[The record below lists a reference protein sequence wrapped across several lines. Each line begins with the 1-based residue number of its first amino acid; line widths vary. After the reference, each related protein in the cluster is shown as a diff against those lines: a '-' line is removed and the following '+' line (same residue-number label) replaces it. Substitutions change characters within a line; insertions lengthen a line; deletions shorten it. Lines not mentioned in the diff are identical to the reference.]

1 LSYLFIYYLFICL
14 LFKGGYGT
22 RLGMNQAYHALQTP
36 YFQQQMS
43 HFASQQPFGTQF
55 TNFVAQAYGNPSTGQ
70 PPIVSNNSVSQ
81 PQNLAYAAQPIFSQF
96 NGTVNSANTT

>member
-1 LSYLFIYYLFICL
+1 